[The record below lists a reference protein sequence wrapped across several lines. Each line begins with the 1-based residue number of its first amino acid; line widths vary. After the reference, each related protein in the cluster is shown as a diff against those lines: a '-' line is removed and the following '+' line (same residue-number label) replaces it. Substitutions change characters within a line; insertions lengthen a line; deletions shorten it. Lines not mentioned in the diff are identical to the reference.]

1 MRSSGDRSEHARYV
15 IINADDFGLD
25 PGVNRGV
32 MEAVECGVVTSA
44 SVMANMPAAAEA
56 LAWARATDGA
66 AIGVHLNL
74 TTGRPLCGAS
84 AVPSLVSSSGEF
96 LPRQRLWARVWR
108 GAVAADDVRREWRAQ
123 IARVLEGGVAVSH
136 LDSHQH
142 IHLLPRL
149 MCVAGELA
157 REFGIAYLRLPRE
170 RFLFWPDGG
179 ALGTVRLSLRAAF
192 SKNPTNR
199 ALRAV
204 LAARAARAFAGTGC
218 GTADHFQSTFNLFPP
233 RPLNGGEAGWLALLR
248 ALRPG
253 TTEVMCHPGYATP
266 TLSRYRR
273 ITDLGEAE
281 VHALTSRVLRQGIED
296 LDLRLTRF
304 GGLPTA
310 TATSGGCDQ

>member
-1 MRSSGDRSEHARYV
+1 MRSSADHSEYARYV

-32 MEAVECGVVTSA
+32 MEAVERGVVTSA
-44 SVMANMPAAAEA
+44 SVMANLPAAAEA
-56 LAWARATDGA
+56 LAWARGTDSAG
-66 AIGVHLNL
+66 IGVHLNL

-96 LPRQRLWARVWR
+96 VPRRRLWARMWR

-123 IARVLEGGVAVSH
+123 IARVVDAGVAVSH

-149 MCVAGELA
+149 MGIAGRLA
-157 REFGIAYLRLPRE
+157 REFGITHLRLPRE
-170 RFLFWPDGG
+170 RFVFWPDGG
-179 ALGTVRLSLRAAF
+179 ALGTVRLSLRAAL
-192 SKNPTNR
+192 SKNPMNR
-199 ALRAV
+199 ALRAM
-204 LAARAARAFAGTGC
+204 LAARAARAFAATGC
-218 GTADHFQSTFNLFPP
+218 ATAGHFQSTFNLFPP

-248 ALRPG
+248 GLRPG
-253 TTEVMCHPGYATP
+253 TTEVMCHPGYVTP

-281 VHALTSRVLRQGIED
+281 VGALTSPALRQAIED

-304 GGLPTA
+304 GRLPTA
-310 TATSGGCDQ
+310 TATYGGSDS